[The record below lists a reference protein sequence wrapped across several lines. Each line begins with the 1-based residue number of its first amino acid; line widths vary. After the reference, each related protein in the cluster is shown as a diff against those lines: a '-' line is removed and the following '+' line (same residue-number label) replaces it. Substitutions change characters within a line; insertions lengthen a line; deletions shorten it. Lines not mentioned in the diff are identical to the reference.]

1 MRLWTLHPR
10 YLDPQGLV
18 AAWREGLLAQKVLAG
33 RTRGYRHHPQLARF
47 YAQADPLAAI
57 AAFLAGIADEATA
70 RNYKFNTAKISRR
83 KFKGQISETDGQLF
97 YEWKHLRKKLR
108 ARSPRQFRE
117 IQKIKAPE
125 PHPLF
130 QIVPG
135 EIREWERAQG

>member
-18 AAWREGLLAQKVLAG
+18 AAWREALLAQQVLAG
-33 RTRGYRHHPQLARF
+33 RTRGYRHHPQLTRF
-47 YAQADPLAAI
+47 YAQSDPSAAI
-57 AAFLAGIADEATA
+57 AAFLKGIAEEATV
-70 RNYKFNTAKISRR
+70 RDYKFNTDKISRR
-83 KFKGQISETDGQLF
+83 KFKGQISETDGQLL

-108 ARSPRQFRE
+108 ARAPGKYRE
-117 IQKIKAPE
+117 IRSIKVPE

-135 EIREWERAQG
+135 EIQDWEKP

>member
-18 AAWREGLLAQKVLAG
+18 AAWREALLAQQVLAG
-33 RTRGYRHHPQLARF
+33 RTRGYRHHPQLNRF
-47 YAQADPLAAI
+47 YDQPNPLAAI
-57 AAFLAGIADEATA
+57 AAFLVGIAEEATVRA
-70 RNYKFNTAKISRR
+70 YKFNTSKISRR
-83 KFKGQISETDGQLF
+83 KFKGQISETEGQLL

-108 ARSPRQFRE
+108 GRSPRKYRE
-117 IQKIKAPE
+117 IRGIQVPE

-135 EIREWERAQG
+135 EIQDWEKP